1 LSIPTLHRSNPID
14 SDLPPSLARDSGK
27 GPTFKGSASHT
38 PPSPETK
45 VRHAAACVDA
55 VALDIDDLIE
65 WVEATYD
72 PFCGGG
78 TCARPKHALT
88 ISGGVTT
95 QCRRR

>member
-1 LSIPTLHRSNPID
+1 
-14 SDLPPSLARDSGK
+14 
-27 GPTFKGSASHT
+27 
-38 PPSPETK
+38 